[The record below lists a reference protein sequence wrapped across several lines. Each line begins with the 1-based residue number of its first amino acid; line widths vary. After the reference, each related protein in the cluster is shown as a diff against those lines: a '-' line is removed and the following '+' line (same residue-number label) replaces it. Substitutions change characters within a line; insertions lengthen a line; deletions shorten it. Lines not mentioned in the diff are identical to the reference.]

1 MREVERVSVGI
12 NGQHCIVDIQVQTI
26 KQVVVVL
33 AKEGGR
39 SVLFSFME
47 GEWIILAVVNERG
60 EELIK

>member
-26 KQVVVVL
+26 KQVVVLL

-39 SVLFSFME
+39 SVLLVLWRVS
-47 GEWIILAVVNERG
+47 GSYWQW
-60 EELIK
+60 

>member
-1 MREVERVSVGI
+1 M
-12 NGQHCIVDIQVQTI
+12 DIQIQTI

-60 EELIK
+60 EGLRK

>member
-1 MREVERVSVGI
+1 MLVSMVSI
-12 NGQHCIVDIQVQTI
+12 HCGIQVQTI

-60 EELIK
+60 EELRK

>member
-1 MREVERVSVGI
+1 MREIERVSVGI

-33 AKEGGR
+33 AKGGR

-60 EELIK
+60 EQLRK